1 MNFICREGRF
11 VLFPFVLAG
20 LVLAA
25 ASGVLLQ
32 LSGWQIVWAG
42 LLLWAAGILVSLLL
56 YALVLLVV
64 SLFLP
69 TDRPPKRD
77 HPFCRRVTTATMGL
91 LCKLMR
97 IRIQATGLDQLPQDT
112 PFLLV
117 CNHRSNF
124 DPLIA
129 AWLLRRY
136 PMAFVMKTQILK
148 FPIAG
153 PFAFQ
158 SGYIP
163 IDRENDRAALKSIL
177 RAVAEIKNDGLSIG
191 IFPEGTRNHG
201 EGLLP
206 LRSGAFKIAQK
217 AQVPIVVARLD
228 GVDAA
233 ARNFPFRS
241 TRVQF
246 AIRQVL
252 PYAALAGHTTAQIS
266 QTVSEFMR

>member
-1 MNFICREGRF
+1 M
-11 VLFPFVLAG
+11 
-20 LVLAA
+20 
-25 ASGVLLQ
+25 
-32 LSGWQIVWAG
+32 
-42 LLLWAAGILVSLLL
+42 
-56 YALVLLVV
+56 
-64 SLFLP
+64 
-69 TDRPPKRD
+69 
-77 HPFCRRVTTATMGL
+77 
-91 LCKLMR
+91 
-97 IRIQATGLDQLPQDT
+97 
-112 PFLLV
+112 LV

-136 PMAFVMKTQILK
+136 PMAFVMKAQILK

-266 QTVSEFMR
+266 QAVSEFMR